1 MNELNLL
8 KRITDIRDDLIEDAF
23 LPNAVPVAPVRP
35 RGLFWGVAAKVV
47 AACTVGVISLGLF
60 LGLGLPA
67 YREWREQMTM
77 DEMEQETPA
86 ESASE
91 TEPPVTVDFEVEV
104 TPTVVRAGESVTVTV
119 KATFSEP
126 LELVPRYRIYFTYGT
141 IPVDEEILSYAP
153 SEEDPFTVAIP
164 INAPVGEYDLTVSC
178 EGFEQEKTFEKLLTV
193 TEREGIT
200 ENPYVWITCNGI
212 TVYPY
217 QHYNGVR
224 KVYYEKDYKEWSW
237 DAWYYAYG
245 DGIPYNLMGFPDI
258 HEKPTV
264 VYREGMTLHYAESV
278 YSERYVYLFDE
289 ELQDIKYFKFKAEE
303 LDETLSC
310 LDGGIYYFIIAG
322 SHYGEDHYE
331 KILALSKAADEDWKG
346 LVEENYFQNLIIQE
360 YEKDPDVYK
369 DLWYC
374 GHVVRVIIP

>member
-8 KRITDIRDDLIEDAF
+8 KRITYIRDDLIEEAF

-35 RGLFWGVAAKVV
+35 RGLLWGVAAKVA

-67 YREWREQMTM
+67 YREWREQMTT
-77 DEMEQETPA
+77 DETEQETPA

-104 TPTVVRAGESVTVTV
+104 TPTVVRAGESVIVTV

-164 INAPVGEYDLTVSC
+164 VNAPVGEYDLTVSC

-193 TEREGIT
+193 TEREGTT
-200 ENPYVWITCNGI
+200 ENPYVWLNTDTGI
-212 TVYPY
+212 IYPY
-217 QHYNGVR
+217 QHSSGGQYIRPGIYGELM
-224 KVYYEKDYKEWSW
+224 KTWTLI
-237 DAWYYAYG
+237 YA
-245 DGIPYNLMGFPDI
+245 DGLTYFNSYQYDVTML
-258 HEKPTV
+258 PTV
-264 VYREGMTLHYAESV
+264 VYREGITLHYGETVYDKRTITVYNQKEEYIKKFDPSDL
-278 YSERYVYLFDE
+278 YSEIEQLPSGV
-289 ELQDIKYFKFKAEE
+289 
-303 LDETLSC
+303 
-310 LDGGIYYFIIAG
+310 YYFSIEG
-322 SHYGEDHYE
+322 SFLGIDHYE
-331 KILALSKAADEDWKG
+331 EVMAVTKEWDEIWQQGQYEQDIIKAQYEEDPLMFRDKH
-346 LVEENYFQNLIIQE
+346 
-360 YEKDPDVYK
+360 
-369 DLWYC
+369 YC
-374 GHVVRVIIP
+374 DHMLRVIIP